1 MTKVG
6 SIPAISKKNMAKQTI
21 QRKYHL
27 FDASKKPLG
36 RMATEIA
43 LILRG
48 KHKVDF
54 TPNIDAG
61 DFVVVINSDSLKVTG
76 NKEEKKVYNRFSG
89 YPGGITSTKLKDQIV
104 KDSRKVVSEA
114 VYGMLCKNKLR
125 DRMMTRLLVYRNDQ
139 HKHKIEITH

>member
-1 MTKVG
+1 MT
-6 SIPAISKKNMAKQTI
+6 KQTI

-27 FDASKKPLG
+27 FDAQDKILG

-48 KHKVDF
+48 KNKVNF

-61 DFVVVINSDSLKVTG
+61 DFVVVINSDLIKVTG
-76 NKEEKKVYNRFSG
+76 NKMDGKVYNHFSG
-89 YPGGITSTKLKDQIV
+89 YLGGMTSIKLKDQIA
-104 KDSRKVVSEA
+104 KDSRKVIEGA

-125 DRMMTRLLVYRNDQ
+125 DRMMTRLLIYADAQ
-139 HKHKIEITH
+139 HKHKIEITHTK

>member
-1 MTKVG
+1 MT
-6 SIPAISKKNMAKQTI
+6 KQTI

-27 FDASKKPLG
+27 FDAQDKILG

-48 KHKVDF
+48 KNKVDF

-61 DFVVVINSDSLKVTG
+61 DFVVVINSDLIKVTG
-76 NKEEKKVYNRFSG
+76 NKMDGKVYNHFSG
-89 YPGGITSTKLKDQIV
+89 YLGGMTSIKLKDQIA
-104 KDSRKVVSEA
+104 KDSRKVIEGA

-125 DRMMTRLLVYRNDQ
+125 DRMMTRLLIYADAQ
-139 HKHKIEITH
+139 HKHKIEINH

>member
-1 MTKVG
+1 MSKV
-6 SIPAISKKNMAKQTI
+6 KQTI

-27 FDASKKPLG
+27 FDAKDKALG

-48 KHKVDF
+48 KNKVDF

-61 DFVVVINSDSLKVTG
+61 DFVVVINTDELQVTG
-76 NKEEKKVYNRFSG
+76 NKIIGKVYNHYSG
-89 YPGGITSTKLKDQIV
+89 YPGGMSEIKLGDQIK
-104 KDSRKVVSEA
+104 KDSRKVVEGA

-125 DRMMTRLLVYRNDQ
+125 DKMMTRLLLYTNDQ
-139 HKHKIEITH
+139 HKHKIEAAH